1 MYTRVIQATI
11 RPKRVAEFKDTV
23 TDHDLPIIRSQPGF
37 VDDVETYAGNQFIS
51 LTFWETEEDAERF
64 TRDVFPRIAARSG
77 PLVVSPLEAKAY
89 KVEQDTVHTLRSET
103 VETME
108 KTQQTAEPAV
118 PVRAQPA
125 PRGPQLVTA
134 FNIPATDAKVP
145 AA

>member
-11 RPKRVAEFKDTV
+11 RPKRVAEFKDAV
-23 TDHDLPIIRSQPGF
+23 TDHDLPIIRGQPGF

-51 LTFWETEEDAERF
+51 LTFWETEKDAERF

-118 PVRAQPA
+118 PVRAQPP

-134 FNIPATDAKVP
+134 LNIPATDAKVP